1 MIMVDIF
8 IHIWCYNSDSIRTL
22 PEVLIHIVA
31 TFTLSNT
38 FRSGIVP
45 TWFRTGPPY
54 WLPVFFC
61 FLSLKTRHRNFSSFF
76 CPAVGLHAN
85 FFLGLLFIFIFWIY
99 FFFSFLFSRRIIVV
113 TISFDNSILH

>member
-1 MIMVDIF
+1 METADVPISEMFERQTKDDE
-8 IHIWCYNSDSIRTL
+8 SDRYGATA
-22 PEVLIHIVA
+22 PEVLVHMVA

-61 FLSLKTRHRNFSSFF
+61 FLSLKTRHCNFSSFF
-76 CPAVGLHAN
+76 CPSMGLHAK
-85 FFLGLLFIFIFWIY
+85 FFLGLLFIFSFWIY
-99 FFFSFLFSRRIIVV
+99 YFFSFLFSR
-113 TISFDNSILH
+113 SFDNSILD